1 MVEADLARYEVSV
14 GDELGDDLSRVAA
27 AVLPFRGAPGF
38 RAGAGS
44 VVRFA
49 DTLRFLAVDAWLS
62 NSSGYARARGQY
74 RLHIDKDGQ
83 ARLLPVDLSGI
94 LLDDGELTPSGSV
107 LLDAC
112 RADVDQDCL
121 VPLRALVEQIGEL
134 VVDLNLAAVVD
145 GVETALGAAADDAAF
160 LDLRTR
166 LSARPVE
173 VALRLVSP

>member
-1 MVEADLARYEVSV
+1 M
-14 GDELGDDLSRVAA
+14 
-27 AVLPFRGAPGF
+27 
-38 RAGAGS
+38 
-44 VVRFA
+44 RFA